1 MKTHLAAALGS
12 VVLTAGT
19 LLGAPAAGAQ
29 TATATAYPTS
39 PFNIEFGAT
48 WTRGTVTWYN
58 RSVRVVGQ
66 HRSAV
71 GDSPVTCRTTWA
83 YTLQGDRAVIGM
95 GGGSP
100 IACGTIKPY
109 DFFVP
114 ADKPGGAA
122 YVRVCL
128 DDGNL
133 KDLACQLIA
142 RPRQL
147 AS

>member
-1 MKTHLAAALGS
+1 MRTHLAAAVGS

-29 TATATAYPTS
+29 TSTAYPTS
-39 PFNIEFGAT
+39 DFTINFGAT

-83 YTLQGDRAVIGM
+83 YALQGNRAVIGM
-95 GGGSP
+95 GGGYP
-100 IACGTIKPY
+100 IACGTITPY
-109 DFFVP
+109 DFAVP

-133 KDLACQLIA
+133 KDLACQLIP

>member
-1 MKTHLAAALGS
+1 MKTHFAAALGS
-12 VVLTAGT
+12 VVLTAVT
-19 LLGAPAAGAQ
+19 LLGAPAADAQ
-29 TATATAYPTS
+29 TTTTYPTS
-39 PFNIEFGAT
+39 DFNINFGAT

-58 RSVRVVGQ
+58 RSVRVIGQ

-71 GDSPVTCRTTWA
+71 SDSAVTCRTTWA
-83 YTLQGDRAVIGM
+83 YSLQGNRAVIGQ

-100 IACGTIKPY
+100 TACGTIASY
-109 DFFVP
+109 DFVVP
-114 ADKPGGAA
+114 ADQPGGAA

-133 KDLACQLIA
+133 KDLACKLIA
-142 RPRQL
+142 RPLQS

>member
-1 MKTHLAAALGS
+1 MKTHFAAALGS

-29 TATATAYPTS
+29 TTTAYPTS
-39 PFNIEFGAT
+39 DFNINFGAT

-58 RSVRVVGQ
+58 RSVRVIGQ

-71 GDSPVTCRTTWA
+71 SDSAVTCRTTWA
-83 YTLQGDRAVIGM
+83 YSLQGNRAVIGQ

-100 IACGTIKPY
+100 TACGTIASY
-109 DFFVP
+109 DFVVP
-114 ADKPGGAA
+114 ADQPGGAA

-133 KDLACQLIA
+133 KDLACKLIA
-142 RPRQL
+142 RPLQS

>member
-1 MKTHLAAALGS
+1 MKTHFAAALGS

-29 TATATAYPTS
+29 TAAVTAYPTS
-39 PFNIEFGAT
+39 GFDINFGAT

-58 RSVRVVGQ
+58 RSVRIVGQ

-71 GDSPVTCRTTWA
+71 ADSLLTCRTTWA
-83 YTLQGDRAVIGM
+83 YTLQADRAVIGQ
-95 GGGSP
+95 GGGYP
-100 IACGTIKPY
+100 IACGNIRSY
-109 DFFVP
+109 DFVVP
-114 ADKPGGAA
+114 ADQPGGAA

-133 KDLACQLIA
+133 KDLACKLIA
-142 RPRQL
+142 RPLQS

>member
-1 MKTHLAAALGS
+1 MKTHLAAALGT

-29 TATATAYPTS
+29 PATTTATAADYPTS
-39 PFNIEFGAT
+39 PVNITFGAT

-71 GDSPVTCRTTWA
+71 AGSAISCRTTWA
-83 YTLQGDRAVIGM
+83 YTLQADRAVIGQ
-95 GGGSP
+95 GGGDP
-100 IACGTIKPY
+100 IACGTIEPY
-109 DFFVP
+109 NFVVP
-114 ADKPGGAA
+114 ADQPGGAA

-142 RPRQL
+142 RPR
-147 AS
+147 

>member
-1 MKTHLAAALGS
+1 MKTHFAAALGS

-29 TATATAYPTS
+29 TATAYPTS
-39 PFNIEFGAT
+39 DFNINFGAT

-71 GDSPVTCRTTWA
+71 SDGAVTCRTTWA
-83 YTLQGDRAVIGM
+83 YSLQNNRAVIGQ

-100 IACGTIKPY
+100 IACGTIASY
-109 DFFVP
+109 DFVVP
-114 ADKPGGAA
+114 ADQPGGAA

-133 KDLACQLIA
+133 KDLACKLIA
-142 RPRQL
+142 RPLQS